1 MKNELFKEKTAV
13 RDLQTQNQ
21 ELANKL
27 NQLTAKI
34 SGLEKEVTELKKHKP
49 SIHALIDNYAKQSEL
64 SSQEIETL
72 QNQLTEEAE
81 KRNTLLKDR
90 EDEIVLITSEL
101 STARSEID
109 RLKIHSTSL
118 ENNAIDLAAEID
130 KVHREYKALLKKMPS
145 DDEQQQQKPAP
156 HPQPRQQPQQQ
167 QLQQPTQQLPV
178 MQYQSP
184 PPLAP
189 IFQQGMGQ
197 PYMLNQL
204 PPQIGPTQQQ
214 YQQWAL
220 TNTMIERLGDIS
232 SGQDRKEIP
241 N

>member
-34 SGLEKEVTELKKHKP
+34 SGLEKEVTELKKDKP
-49 SIHALIDNYAKQSEL
+49 SIHALIDNYAKQLEL
-64 SSQEIETL
+64 SSQKIEAL

-81 KRNTLLKDR
+81 KRNKILKDR

-101 STARSEID
+101 STARGEID

-130 KVHREYKALLKKMPS
+130 KVNREYKALLKKMPS
-145 DDEQQQQKPAP
+145 DDEQQQQQPVP
-156 HPQPRQQPQQQ
+156 QPQPRQPTQQQ

-178 MQYQSP
+178 MQHQLP

-189 IFQQGMGQ
+189 IF
-197 PYMLNQL
+197 NKE
-204 PPQIGPTQQQ
+204 
-214 YQQWAL
+214 WANPICSINYHL
-220 TNTMIERLGDIS
+220 KLGLLSNNTNNGLSPI
-232 SGQDRKEIP
+232 Q
-241 N
+241 